1 MQVDDNLNRLQSL
14 LFGTELA
21 AERKDFSSA
30 QICSLRP
37 TVPLDLSS
45 TMLSSA
51 LFSAKPSPS
60 SVRLVVRAFL
70 IPIGAMTALLRNL
83 DHCLS
88 SYSSVIR
95 KSEIEDAEECFKLF
109 SLEEEA
115 KFDEVTLAN
124 VNNFKK
130 RSKSQSPKAIHKE
143 YIVNRSCPPSVAL
156 VTKKALHKLGAISSN
171 KIMMI
176 SSKEASCLS

>member
-14 LFGTELA
+14 LFATELA

-60 SVRLVVRAFL
+60 SVRLNVL
-70 IPIGAMTALLRNL
+70 MESKGGKKSSS
-83 DHCLS
+83 CK
-88 SYSSVIR
+88 SYSTKHLSDIYN
-95 KSEIEDAEECFKLF
+95 IEDVQPNGGIK
-109 SLEEEA
+109 
-115 KFDEVTLAN
+115 KF
-124 VNNFKK
+124 
-130 RSKSQSPKAIHKE
+130 RSAAYSNCALK
-143 YIVNRSCPPSVAL
+143 PS
-156 VTKKALHKLGAISSN
+156 
-171 KIMMI
+171 
-176 SSKEASCLS
+176 